1 MKNKIKYIPILL
13 IMAAILVLSGC
24 AKLDI
29 TASIDNENNVDYT
42 YKITVTGIEDDD
54 INYAEIKSYL
64 GKILLHWKSAG
75 FTSSLIE
82 TDGGFELTAAMS
94 GQYETREEAF
104 AALYSFMT
112 NEVSPFTDVE
122 YDYNL
127 NYYYE
132 DYYLSAGLDL
142 ENMIDDDIYTV
153 YPSTVGADV
162 DEFLSSFKCDVTFSL
177 PSNESKESDA
187 VIQKTVTQ
195 SISLNKP
202 EEIYLSGIINNNVNA
217 RYEQALIERRAQE
230 KMIIIISACAS
241 VLLIGVIILLSVKVK
256 RGKKAKGEEKSLEN
270 DEKEI

>member
-1 MKNKIKYIPILL
+1 MKSKIKYIPVLFIL
-13 IMAAILVLSGC
+13 AAILVLSGC
-24 AKLDI
+24 TKLDI
-29 TASIDNENNVDYT
+29 TASIDKDNNVDYT

-54 INYAEIKSYL
+54 INHAEIKSYL
-64 GKILLHWKSAG
+64 GKIMLHWKGAG

-82 TDGGFELTAAMS
+82 IDGGFELTATMS
-94 GQYETREEAF
+94 GQYQSREEAF

-162 DEFLSSFKCDVTFSL
+162 DEFLSDFKCDVTFSL
-177 PSNESKESDA
+177 PSNESKESDE
-187 VIQKTVTQ
+187 VIQKTVTE
-195 SISLNKP
+195 SISLDAP

-217 RYEQALIERRAQE
+217 RYEQALIERRAKE
-230 KMIIIISACAS
+230 KMIIIISSCAS
-241 VLLIGVIILLSVKVK
+241 VVLIGVIILLSFKVK
-256 RGKKAKGEEKSLEN
+256 KMRNAKSMANGDIEY
-270 DEKEI
+270 